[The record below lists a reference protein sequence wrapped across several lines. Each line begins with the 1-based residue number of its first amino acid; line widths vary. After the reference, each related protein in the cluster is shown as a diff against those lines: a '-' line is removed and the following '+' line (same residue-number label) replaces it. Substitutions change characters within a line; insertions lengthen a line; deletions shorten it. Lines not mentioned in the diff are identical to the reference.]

1 MMRAGMRLAPL
12 VAVVWL
18 VVPLSAS
25 ADEDEF
31 QTDRGGRPPLRL
43 DAAELE
49 VGMGV
54 YSRSLRYT
62 QTLAHL
68 HPARGLEE
76 PQAYSLPAAPRG
88 QLTITAFPGANLTN
102 KWWAHIGA
110 ELESGFA
117 IPSTAR
123 AGDELYRQDHDYMKV
138 GLLGRIPTEHWSF
151 LGRVGWGVLHF
162 EFTPHG
168 STPSPVP
175 EVAYSFLDLG
185 VGVVY
190 RAGRLR
196 FEVAAA
202 YLWGSDAGQIAEPD
216 WFPNT
221 HFQGAFLRTS
231 VGYRW
236 SRHFSVRFNVE
247 STQLGLDFNPISPDT
262 RPARV
267 AGGATDRLISAS
279 MGLVYHVPGAF
290 K

>member
-1 MMRAGMRLAPL
+1 MTRHGITAVPL
-12 VAVVWL
+12 VVLVFLAVPML
-18 VVPLSAS
+18 AS
-25 ADEDEF
+25 ADDDEF
-31 QTDRGGRPPLRL
+31 DTDRTGRSPARL

-62 QTLAHL
+62 QTLARL
-68 HPARGLEE
+68 FPARGLEE
-76 PQAYSLPAAPRG
+76 PSAYSLPAAPRG
-88 QLTITAFPGANLTN
+88 HLTITAFPGANLSN

-123 AGDELYRQDHDYMKV
+123 AGDELYKQDHDYMKV

-162 EFTPHG
+162 EFTPRG
-168 STPSPVP
+168 SAPSPVP

-185 VGVVY
+185 LGVIH
-190 RAGRLR
+190 RTGPLR
-196 FEVAAA
+196 FEIAGA
-202 YLWGSDAGQIAEPD
+202 YLWGSDAGEIAEPD

-247 STQLGLDFNPISPDT
+247 GTQLGLDFNPIPPDT
-262 RPARV
+262 SPERV

-279 MGLVYHVPGAF
+279 MALVYHVPGAF